1 MAEQLTG
8 RQQVIARI
16 EVANRLGQK
25 YKAEARGLADALH
38 YEMPREYFPDAE
50 EQRTYLMGW
59 TEGREILKVHGADER
74 EVA

>member
-16 EVANRLGQK
+16 EVANRLGHK
-25 YKAEARGLADALH
+25 YQAEARGLADALH
-38 YEMPREYFPDAE
+38 YELPRDRYVDTE
-50 EQRTYLMGW
+50 ERKTYLLGF
-59 TEGREILKVHGADER
+59 TEGREILRAHGTDER

>member
-25 YKAEARGLADALH
+25 YQAEARGLADALH
-38 YEMPREYFPDAE
+38 YELPRDRYADTE
-50 EQRTYLMGW
+50 ERKTYLTGF
-59 TEGREILKVHGADER
+59 TEGREILKAHGDEI
-74 EVA
+74 EKVA